1 MTQINKAQY
10 GAILQFG
17 KLANK
22 AKLANKTE
30 LAFNWLKR
38 VFTGEAAAEKQL
50 NKLAKQKIFKQT
62 NSWRPT
68 QKMRD
73 ANLEGKKQAIRDA
86 RAMRSAASKAELKW
100 MQDNSDKATKV
111 YKSGAREFGGDEN
124 KLALLKVRQ
133 EAMKPYLDELTHS
146 VKWQAKRLIKSPF
159 YNSKTG
165 KISKKKLGAIASGT
179 LIGIPTYNIL
189 TGKIY
194 DNVFPYGYQDKK
206 SSDEDK
212 GESWVARIKKFGPAA
227 FGIKSDA
234 RKHFDQIAAADL
246 SDPKQ
251 REEAERIYQGDSI
264 LQYPM
269 GSGASLE
276 YVQNRFRNRIDFNDL
291 YLKRPQTYNTLVP
304 NTEYQS
310 VNSRENPKIVT
321 YIFSDPIIRDMLRSQ
336 GRDFN
341 LKQNDIDPDK
351 GYGARAV
358 SDLNGI
364 FGDFGIVKNQ
374 QNGAGKYKE
383 DWDFPLSK
391 LTHKLGLTN
400 QIIIADTIPG
410 NQPRQ
415 SYRFGKHHNRSQM

>member
-1 MTQINKAQY
+1 MILTVYSLYTRERCNSDTNEKKMTQINKAQR

-17 KLANK
+17 KLVNK
-22 AKLANKTE
+22 AKLASNR
-30 LAFNWLKR
+30 LGR
-38 VFTGEAAAEKQL
+38 IFTGEAAAEKKL
-50 NKLAKQKIFKQT
+50 NKLAKQKILQQT
-62 NSWRPT
+62 GSWRPT
-68 QKMRD
+68 QKMREI
-73 ANLEGKKQAIRDA
+73 NLEGKKQSIRDA
-86 RAMRSAASKAELKW
+86 KAMRSAASKAQLKW
-100 MQDNSDKATKV
+100 MQENSDKATKV
-111 YKSGAREFGGDEN
+111 YKSGAREFGGDAN
-124 KLALLKVRQ
+124 RLTLQKVRQ
-133 EAMKPYLDELTHS
+133 DAMKPFLADE
-146 VKWQAKRLIKSPF
+146 AKRIRRNRAVATVLPV
-159 YNSKTG
+159 G
-165 KISKKKLGAIASGT
+165 L
-179 LIGIPTYNIL
+179 GIPTYNIL

-206 SSDEDK
+206 ASDKDK

-251 REEAERIYQGDSI
+251 REEAKRIYQGDSI

-269 GSGASLE
+269 GGASLE
-276 YVQNRFRNRIDFNDL
+276 YVQDRFRNRTDFNDL
-291 YLKRPQTYNTLVP
+291 YLGRPQTYNTLVP

-321 YIFSDPIIRDMLRSQ
+321 YTFADPIIRDMLRSQ

-341 LKQNDIDPDK
+341 LKQSDIDPDK

-358 SDLNGI
+358 SDHNGI

-383 DWDFPLSK
+383 DWDFPLSG

-400 QIIIADTIPG
+400 QVIIADTIPG

-415 SYRFGKHHNRSQM
+415 SYRFGEHHNRSQM

>member
-1 MTQINKAQY
+1 MTQINKAQR
-10 GAILQFG
+10 GLVLNLRKLIPKVELMANNAKRFITGETAAERHLSKLAQQKILQQR
-17 KLANK
+17 
-22 AKLANKTE
+22 E
-30 LAFNWLKR
+30 
-38 VFTGEAAAEKQL
+38 
-50 NKLAKQKIFKQT
+50 
-62 NSWRPT
+62 SWRPT
-68 QKMRD
+68 QRMREL
-73 ANLEGKKQAIRDA
+73 NLEGKKQSIRDA

-100 MQDNSDKATKV
+100 MQENPDKATKV
-111 YKSGAREFGGDEN
+111 YKSGTREFSGDAN
-124 KLALLKVRQ
+124 KLALQKARQ
-133 EAMKPYLDELTHS
+133 QAIRPYLTLGNRVAGGIDI
-146 VKWQAKRLIKSPF
+146 IKENP
-159 YNSKTG
+159 K
-165 KISKKKLGAIASGT
+165 AIGSASIVTSLVGV
-179 LIGIPTYNIL
+179 PAYNIL

-206 SSDEDK
+206 ASDKDK
-212 GESWVARIKKFGPAA
+212 GESWVARIKKFGPAS

-251 REEAERIYQGDSI
+251 REEAKRIYQGDSI

-269 GSGASLE
+269 GGASLE
-276 YVQNRFRNRIDFNDL
+276 YVQDRFRNRTDFNDL
-291 YLKRPQTYNTLVP
+291 YLRRPQTYNTLVP

-321 YIFSDPIIRDMLRSQ
+321 YTFADPIIRNMLRSQ

-341 LKQNDIDPDK
+341 LKQNDIDSDK

-358 SDLNGI
+358 SDHNGI

-383 DWDFPLSK
+383 DWDFPLSR

-400 QIIIADTIPG
+400 QVIIADTIPG
-410 NQPRQ
+410 NQTKQ
-415 SYRFGKHHNRSQM
+415 KYRFGEHHNRSQV

>member
-1 MTQINKAQY
+1 MTQINKAQR

-17 KLANK
+17 KLVNK
-22 AKLANKTE
+22 AKLASNR
-30 LAFNWLKR
+30 LGR
-38 VFTGEAAAEKQL
+38 IFTGEAAAEKKL
-50 NKLAKQKIFKQT
+50 NKLAKQKILQQT
-62 NSWRPT
+62 GSWRPT
-68 QKMRD
+68 QKMREI
-73 ANLEGKKQAIRDA
+73 NLEGKKQSIRDA
-86 RAMRSAASKAELKW
+86 KAMRSAASKAQLKW
-100 MQDNSDKATKV
+100 MQENSDKATKV
-111 YKSGAREFGGDEN
+111 YKSGAREFGGDAN
-124 KLALLKVRQ
+124 RLTLQKVRQ
-133 EAMKPYLDELTHS
+133 DAMKPFLADE
-146 VKWQAKRLIKSPF
+146 AKRIRRNRAVATVLPV
-159 YNSKTG
+159 G
-165 KISKKKLGAIASGT
+165 L
-179 LIGIPTYNIL
+179 GIPTYNIL

-206 SSDEDK
+206 ASDKDK

-251 REEAERIYQGDSI
+251 REEAKRIYQGDSI

-269 GSGASLE
+269 GGASLE
-276 YVQNRFRNRIDFNDL
+276 YVQDRFRNRTDFNDL
-291 YLKRPQTYNTLVP
+291 YLGRPQTYNTLVP

-321 YIFSDPIIRDMLRSQ
+321 YTFADPIIRDMLRSQ

-341 LKQNDIDPDK
+341 LKQSDIDPDK

-358 SDLNGI
+358 SDHNGI

-383 DWDFPLSK
+383 DWDFPLSG

-400 QIIIADTIPG
+400 QVIIADTIPG

-415 SYRFGKHHNRSQM
+415 SYRFGEHHNRSQM

>member
-1 MTQINKAQY
+1 MVFISNAVKLSRKVIPTNKSQV
-10 GAILQFG
+10 
-17 KLANK
+17 KLAINS
-22 AKLANKTE
+22 
-30 LAFNWLKR
+30 LKR
-38 VFTGEAAAEKQL
+38 FFSGEATAEKNL
-50 NKLAKQKIFKQT
+50 NKLAKQKILQQKS
-62 NSWRPT
+62 SWRPT

-73 ANLEGKKQAIRDA
+73 TNLEGKKQAIRDA
-86 RAMRSAASKAELKW
+86 KAMRSAASKAELNW
-100 MQDNSDKATKV
+100 MQQNADKATKV
-111 YKSGAREFGGDEN
+111 YKSGAMEFGGDAN
-124 KLALLKVRQ
+124 KLALLKARQ
-133 EAMKPYLDELTHS
+133 EAMKPFIADE
-146 VKWQAKRLIKSPF
+146 AKRILKNRAIGTAGSGLI
-159 YNSKTG
+159 
-165 KISKKKLGAIASGT
+165 
-179 LIGIPTYNIL
+179 IGIPAYNIL
-189 TGKIY
+189 TGKVY

-206 SSDEDK
+206 ASDKDK
-212 GESWVARIKKFGPAA
+212 GESWIARIKKFGPAA

-251 REEAERIYQGDSI
+251 REEAKRIYEGDSI

-269 GSGASLE
+269 GNASLE
-276 YVQNRFRNRIDFNDL
+276 YVQNRFRNRVDFNDL
-291 YLKRPQTYNTLVP
+291 YLGRPQTYNTLVP

-321 YIFSDPIIRDMLRSQ
+321 YTFADPTIRNMLRSQ

-358 SDLNGI
+358 SDHNGI

-383 DWDFPLSK
+383 DWDFPLSR
-391 LTHKLGLTN
+391 LTHKLGLSN
-400 QIIIADTIPG
+400 QVIIADTIPG

-415 SYRFGKHHNRSQM
+415 SYRFGEHHNRSQI

>member
-1 MTQINKAQY
+1 MTQINKAQR

-17 KLANK
+17 KLINK
-22 AKLANKTE
+22 AKLASNR
-30 LAFNWLKR
+30 LGR
-38 VFTGEAAAEKQL
+38 IFTGEAAAEKKL
-50 NKLAKQKIFKQT
+50 NKLAKQKILQQT
-62 NSWRPT
+62 GSWRPT

-86 RAMRSAASKAELKW
+86 KAMRSAASKAELKW
-100 MQDNSDKATKV
+100 MQENSDKATKV
-111 YKSGAREFGGDEN
+111 YKSGAREFGGDAN
-124 KLALLKVRQ
+124 RLTLQKVRQ
-133 EAMKPYLDELTHS
+133 NAMKPFLADE
-146 VKWQAKRLIKSPF
+146 AKRIRRNRAVATVLPIGF
-159 YNSKTG
+159 
-165 KISKKKLGAIASGT
+165 L
-179 LIGIPTYNIL
+179 GIPAYNIL

-194 DNVFPYGYQDKK
+194 DNVFPYGYQDRKA
-206 SSDEDK
+206 SDKDN

-234 RKHFDQIAAADL
+234 RKHFDQIAEADL

-251 REEAERIYQGDSI
+251 RKEAERIYQGDSI

-269 GSGASLE
+269 GGASLE
-276 YVQNRFRNRIDFNDL
+276 YVQNRFRNRTDFNDL
-291 YLKRPQTYNTLVP
+291 YLGRPQTYNTLVP

-321 YIFSDPIIRDMLRSQ
+321 YTFADPIIRDMLRSQ

-358 SDLNGI
+358 SDRNGI

-383 DWDFPLSK
+383 DWDFPLSG

-400 QIIIADTIPG
+400 QVIIADTIPG

>member
-1 MTQINKAQY
+1 MTQINKAQR

-17 KLANK
+17 KLVNK
-22 AKLANKTE
+22 AKLASNR
-30 LAFNWLKR
+30 LGR
-38 VFTGEAAAEKQL
+38 IFTGEAAAEKKL
-50 NKLAKQKIFKQT
+50 NKLAKQKILQQT
-62 NSWRPT
+62 GSWRPT
-68 QKMRD
+68 QKMREI
-73 ANLEGKKQAIRDA
+73 NLEGKKQSIRDA
-86 RAMRSAASKAELKW
+86 KAMRSAASKAQLKW
-100 MQDNSDKATKV
+100 MQENSDKATKV
-111 YKSGAREFGGDEN
+111 YKSGAREFGGDAN
-124 KLALLKVRQ
+124 RLTLQKVRQ
-133 EAMKPYLDELTHS
+133 DAMKPFLADE
-146 VKWQAKRLIKSPF
+146 AKRIRRNRAAATVLPV
-159 YNSKTG
+159 G
-165 KISKKKLGAIASGT
+165 L
-179 LIGIPTYNIL
+179 GIPAYNIL
-189 TGKIY
+189 TGKVY

-206 SSDEDK
+206 ASDKDK

-251 REEAERIYQGDSI
+251 RGEAERIYQGDSI

-269 GSGASLE
+269 GNASLE

-291 YLKRPQTYNTLVP
+291 YLGRPQTYNTLVP

-321 YIFSDPIIRDMLRSQ
+321 YTFADPIIRNMLRSQ

-341 LKQNDIDPDK
+341 LKQNDIDSDK

-358 SDLNGI
+358 SDHNGI

-383 DWDFPLSK
+383 DWDFPLSR

-400 QIIIADTIPG
+400 QVIIADTIPG
-410 NQPRQ
+410 NQTKQ
-415 SYRFGKHHNRSQM
+415 KYRFGEHHNRSQM

>member
-1 MTQINKAQY
+1 MTQINKAQR

-17 KLANK
+17 KLVNK
-22 AKLANKTE
+22 AKLASNR
-30 LAFNWLKR
+30 LGR
-38 VFTGEAAAEKQL
+38 IFTGEAAAEKKL
-50 NKLAKQKIFKQT
+50 NKLAKQKILQQT
-62 NSWRPT
+62 GSWRPT
-68 QKMRD
+68 QKMREI
-73 ANLEGKKQAIRDA
+73 NLEGKKQSIRDA
-86 RAMRSAASKAELKW
+86 RAMRSAASKAQLKW
-100 MQDNSDKATKV
+100 MQENSDKATKV
-111 YKSGAREFGGDEN
+111 YKSGAREFGGDAN
-124 KLALLKVRQ
+124 RLTLQKVRQ
-133 EAMKPYLDELTHS
+133 DAMKPFLADE
-146 VKWQAKRLIKSPF
+146 AKRIRRNRAVATVLPV
-159 YNSKTG
+159 G
-165 KISKKKLGAIASGT
+165 L
-179 LIGIPTYNIL
+179 GIPTYNIL

-206 SSDEDK
+206 ASDKDK

-251 REEAERIYQGDSI
+251 REEAKRIYQGDSI

-269 GSGASLE
+269 GGASLE
-276 YVQNRFRNRIDFNDL
+276 YVQDRFRNRTDFNDL
-291 YLKRPQTYNTLVP
+291 YLGRPQTYNTLVP

-321 YIFSDPIIRDMLRSQ
+321 YTFADPIIRNMLRSQ

-341 LKQNDIDPDK
+341 LKQSDIDPDK

-358 SDLNGI
+358 SDHNGI

-383 DWDFPLSK
+383 DWDFPLSR

-400 QIIIADTIPG
+400 QVIIADTIPG

-415 SYRFGKHHNRSQM
+415 SYRFGEHHNRSQI

>member
-1 MTQINKAQY
+1 MAIVDGVTKLLIKSIPHNKFE
-10 GAILQFG
+10 I
-17 KLANK
+17 KLAVN
-22 AKLANKTE
+22 T
-30 LAFNWLKR
+30 LKR
-38 VFTGEAAAEKQL
+38 FLNGEAAAEKKL
-50 NKLAKQKIFKQT
+50 NKLAKQRILQQKS
-62 NSWRPT
+62 SWRPT

-86 RAMRSAASKAELKW
+86 KTMRSAASKAQLKW
-100 MQDNSDKATKV
+100 MQENSDKATKV
-111 YKSGAREFGGDEN
+111 YKSGAREFGGDAN
-124 KLALLKVRQ
+124 RLTLQKVRQ
-133 EAMKPYLDELTHS
+133 DAMKPFLADE
-146 VKWQAKRLIKSPF
+146 AKRIRRNRAVATVLPI
-159 YNSKTG
+159 G
-165 KISKKKLGAIASGT
+165 L
-179 LIGIPTYNIL
+179 GIPAYNIL

-206 SSDEDK
+206 ASDKDK

-234 RKHFDQIAAADL
+234 REHFDQIAAADL

-251 REEAERIYQGDSI
+251 RKEAERIYQGDSI

-269 GSGASLE
+269 GGASLE
-276 YVQNRFRNRIDFNDL
+276 YVQNRFRNRTDFNDL
-291 YLKRPQTYNTLVP
+291 YLGRPQTYNTLVP

-310 VNSRENPKIVT
+310 VNSHENPKIVT
-321 YIFSDPIIRDMLRSQ
+321 YTFADPIIRDMLRSQ

-341 LKQNDIDPDK
+341 LKQNNIDHDK

-358 SDLNGI
+358 SDHNGI

-383 DWDFPLSK
+383 DWDFPLSG

-400 QIIIADTIPG
+400 QVIIADTIPG

-415 SYRFGKHHNRSQM
+415 SYRFGEHHNRSQM

>member
-1 MTQINKAQY
+1 MIQIVCSLFIRERCSLDIDKKKIAQINKAQR
-10 GAILQFG
+10 GAILQLG
-17 KLANK
+17 KLVNK
-22 AKLANKTE
+22 ARLASNG
-30 LAFNWLKR
+30 LR
-38 VFTGEAAAEKQL
+38 RIFTGEAAAEKQL
-50 NKLAKQKIFKQT
+50 NKLAKQRILQQKS
-62 NSWRPT
+62 SWRPT

-86 RAMRSAASKAELKW
+86 KAMRSAASKAELAW
-100 MQDNSDKATKV
+100 MKNNTDKATKV
-111 YKSGAREFGGDEN
+111 YKSGAMEFGGDAN
-124 KLALLKVRQ
+124 RLALQKVRQ
-133 EAMKPYLDELTHS
+133 DTMKPFLADE
-146 VKWQAKRLIKSPF
+146 AKRIRRNRAVATVLPI
-159 YNSKTG
+159 G
-165 KISKKKLGAIASGT
+165 L
-179 LIGIPTYNIL
+179 GIPAYNIL

-194 DNVFPYGYQDKK
+194 DNVFPYGYQNKKASDK
-206 SSDEDK
+206 DK

-246 SDPKQ
+246 TDPKQ

-269 GSGASLE
+269 GNASLE
-276 YVQNRFRNRIDFNDL
+276 YVQNRFRNRTDFNDL
-291 YLKRPQTYNTLVP
+291 YLGRPQTYNTLVP
-304 NTEYQS
+304 NSEYQS

-321 YIFSDPIIRDMLRSQ
+321 YTFADPTIRNMLRSQ

-341 LKQNDIDPDK
+341 LEQNDIDPDK

-358 SDLNGI
+358 SDHNGI
-364 FGDFGIVKNQ
+364 FGDFGIVRNQ

-383 DWDFPLSK
+383 DWDFPLSG

-400 QIIIADTIPG
+400 QVIIADTIPG

-415 SYRFGKHHNRSQM
+415 GYRFGEHHNRSQI

>member
-1 MTQINKAQY
+1 MREKKKMTQINKAQR

-17 KLANK
+17 KLVNK
-22 AKLANKTE
+22 AKLASNE
-30 LAFNWLKR
+30 LR
-38 VFTGEAAAEKQL
+38 RIFTGEAAAEKKL
-50 NKLAKQKIFKQT
+50 NKLAKQKILQQT
-62 NSWRPT
+62 GSWRPT
-68 QKMRD
+68 QKMREI
-73 ANLEGKKQAIRDA
+73 NLESKKQSIRDA
-86 RAMRSAASKAELKW
+86 KAMRSAASKAELKW
-100 MQDNSDKATKV
+100 MQENSDKATKV
-111 YKSGAREFGGDEN
+111 YKSGAREFGGDAN
-124 KLALLKVRQ
+124 RLTLQKVRQ
-133 EAMKPYLDELTHS
+133 DAMKPFLADE
-146 VKWQAKRLIKSPF
+146 AKRIRRNRAVATVLPIGF
-159 YNSKTG
+159 
-165 KISKKKLGAIASGT
+165 L
-179 LIGIPTYNIL
+179 GIPAYNIL

-194 DNVFPYGYQDKK
+194 DNVFPYGYQDRKA
-206 SSDEDK
+206 SDKDK

-251 REEAERIYQGDSI
+251 RKEAERIYQGDSI

-269 GSGASLE
+269 GGASLE
-276 YVQNRFRNRIDFNDL
+276 YVQNRFRNRTDFNDL
-291 YLKRPQTYNTLVP
+291 YLGRPQTYNTLVP

-321 YIFSDPIIRDMLRSQ
+321 YTFADPIIRDMLRSQ

-341 LKQNDIDPDK
+341 LKQNDINPDK

-358 SDLNGI
+358 SDRNGI

-383 DWDFPLSK
+383 DWDFPLSG

-400 QIIIADTIPG
+400 QVIIADTIPG

-415 SYRFGKHHNRSQM
+415 SYRFGEHHNRSQM